1 MDVINKL
8 YSTVSTTVSQL
19 SGVLPGNPVTREY
32 EITSYTCTAG
42 PSQLWKVYKGYKKS
56 TKQDGSIFVFEKRTL
71 ERCSKM
77 EQERIMDLLR
87 RGVFQ
92 LTRLRHPQIL
102 TVQHPL
108 EESRESLAFA
118 AEPVFT
124 SLAELIKDSSTASSD
139 HSSGQKGAKLY
150 EVEIKHGLVQIGEGL
165 VFLHNNVKLLHGNI
179 NPETILVNQQGAW
192 KIFGFDFCILNS
204 SNPEAEPF
212 WPCKDYSYSHH
223 PYTIPNLDYL
233 APEYALSSSCSPAS
247 DIYSVGQ
254 VIISVYNKG
263 QPLFSNK
270 EEWHMFEK
278 SCSELKQLSEGRI
291 SFVPEGIRTYV
302 KMMLNVTPEIRP
314 DAHQFV
320 KISYFEDVGVKTLTY
335 LDSLF
340 QWDNLQ
346 KSQFYKG
353 LPQIIPTLPHRVSLH
368 RILPCL
374 IKEFVNP
381 PMVPFVLPNV
391 LLITDRC
398 SREEYITF
406 VLPHLKPVMKIQ
418 EPIQVLLIF
427 MQKMELLLYLTP
439 SEEIKNDVL
448 PMIYRALESNVQQ
461 IQELCL
467 SVLPTFAGLID
478 YPAMKNALL
487 PRIKRL
493 CTWTQHVSV
502 RVNCLICIGKLL
514 EHLDKWLVLDE
525 VLPFLPTI
533 PSRDPA
539 VLMGIL
545 GIYKLALTHKKL
557 GITKEFMANKILPF
571 LMPLSI
577 ESDLTLN
584 QFNAFMSVIKEMVNR
599 VDTEH
604 RAKLEQLHK
613 LQESQRTSPLN
624 LQDLPA
630 RSQSTDV
637 EKLFSSMGIDSSL
650 SSSVPG
656 TSSPESKAESS
667 NGSSKSLSLEEKQS
681 IAQQQE
687 LQQRLQAQPVLTPST
702 VPDDFCGLMT
712 KPFYSAHT
720 GRQQPKRK
728 KDQPSAA
735 STSSTTTVTSEPFGE
750 DFSGFLQRNLNQM
763 DSSLR
768 SSPRSPQSS
777 VSTRSAGGDTLSD
790 AFSSFQSADTSSTD
804 NHSVQWSASAPSI
817 SPAFRQP
824 VQSQQSQWSKT
835 AVASGAAGTPQ
846 QFRFP
851 IQQFPKPGGS
861 SYASS
866 AVLSASSHA
875 SGTISSDSTYIPGPA
890 SSGISLSTSKTSTS
904 SYTATL
910 LSTPSHFTPGTAS
923 PGSFISEAS
932 TSSSTY
938 RLGPGSSLS
947 SSTYP
952 ASSVPSSSYGLN
964 PVPSSLSSTP
974 NTVPSS
980 SYGLNPVSSSLSS
993 TPNTVPSTSF
1003 YTPIT
1008 VSSTSCYTPGAV
1020 SSTSYYSPVTEPS
1033 DTARKPVRK
1042 LSVSEIDDLLQ

>member
-32 EITSYTCTAG
+32 EISSYTCTAG

-56 TKQDGSIFVFEKRTL
+56 TKQEASIFVFEKRTL
-71 ERCSKM
+71 ERCSKT

-118 AEPVFT
+118 AEPVFR
-124 SLAELIKDSSTASSD
+124 SLADLIKDSGTTSSET
-139 HSSGQKGAKLY
+139 SAGQKGEKLY
-150 EVEIKHGLVQIGEGL
+150 EVEVKHGFVQIGEGL
-165 VFLHNNVKLLHGNI
+165 VFLHNNVKMLHGNI
-179 NPETILVNQQGAW
+179 NPETILVNEQGTW
-192 KIFGFDFCILNS
+192 KIFGFDFCVLNS
-204 SNPEAEPF
+204 SSADAEPF
-212 WPCKDYSYSHH
+212 WPCKDYSYNQH
-223 PYTIPNLDYL
+223 PYTVPNLDYL

-254 VIISVYNKG
+254 LIISVYNKG
-263 QPLFSNK
+263 QPLFVNK
-270 EEWHMFEK
+270 EDWHMFEK
-278 SCSELKQLSEGRI
+278 NCSELKQVSEGRI
-291 SFVPEGIRTYV
+291 NYVPEGIRTYV
-302 KMMLNVTPEIRP
+302 KMMINVTPEIRP

-320 KISYFEDVGVKTLTY
+320 KVNYFEDVGVKTLTY

-381 PMVPFVLPNV
+381 TMVPFVLPNV
-391 LLITDRC
+391 LLITERC
-398 SREEYITF
+398 SKEEYITC

-427 MQKMELLLYLTP
+427 MQKMELLLQLTP
-439 SEEIKNDVL
+439 PEEIKNDVL
-448 PMIYRALESNVQQ
+448 PMLYRALESNVQQ

-467 SVLPTFAGLID
+467 LVLPTFASMID

-557 GITKEFMANKILPF
+557 GITKELMANKILPF

-584 QFNAFMSVIKEMVNR
+584 QFNAFMMVIKEMVNR

-624 LQDLPA
+624 IQDPPA
-630 RSQSTDV
+630 RSQPTDID
-637 EKLFSSMGIDSSL
+637 KLFSTLGIDSPV
-650 SSSVPG
+650 SSSGTG
-656 TSSPESKAESS
+656 TSTYETKTDFSDSS
-667 NGSSKSLSLEEKQS
+667 GKSLSLEEKQS

-687 LQQRLQAQPVLTPST
+687 LQQRLQAQPKLTPST
-702 VPDDFCGLMT
+702 VSEDFGNLLQ
-712 KPFYSAHT
+712 KPFHSGNA
-720 GRQQPKRK
+720 GRQQPKHT
-728 KDQPSAA
+728 KDQSASGSSPS
-735 STSSTTTVTSEPFGE
+735 STSVPLGR
-750 DFSGFLQRNLNQM
+750 DLSGFLEKNLSQM
-763 DSSLR
+763 DCSLR
-768 SSPRSPQSS
+768 SSQRSVLPSVSPQGY
-777 VSTRSAGGDTLSD
+777 VGGMASD
-790 AFSSFQSADTSSTD
+790 IFSSFQSAEPSSTEG
-804 NHSVQWSASAPSI
+804 HTVLWSKSAPGI

-824 VQSQQSQWSKT
+824 FQSQQPQWNTT
-835 AVASGAAGTPQ
+835 AVGSVAAGSQ
-846 QFRFP
+846 QQYKFP
-851 IQQFPKPGGS
+851 AQHFAKPGSS
-861 SYASS
+861 SYALTAKLGATSLTGGTASS
-866 AVLSASSHA
+866 ESVHIPSPVPSLSGQQSSELSTSYFSPGAASSGAFVASASS
-875 SGTISSDSTYIPGPA
+875 SSSSTTTYLP
-890 SSGISLSTSKTSTS
+890 SSGSTAGSTLYHPRSEPILLSS
-904 SYTATL
+904 SYLPTP
-910 LSTPSHFTPGTAS
+910 LS
-923 PGSFISEAS
+923 AS
-932 TSSSTY
+932 TSSST
-938 RLGPGSSLS
+938 
-947 SSTYP
+947 SST
-952 ASSVPSSSYGLN
+952 
-964 PVPSSLSSTP
+964 STP
-974 NTVPSS
+974 
-980 SYGLNPVSSSLSS
+980 
-993 TPNTVPSTSF
+993 F
-1003 YTPIT
+1003 YTPSYFPP
-1008 VSSTSCYTPGAV
+1008 SSEASN
-1020 SSTSYYSPVTEPS
+1020 
-1033 DTARKPVRK
+1033 TAQKPVRK